1 MFQSIAED
9 IKREFFSG
17 NRVTQLVLLNI
28 AVFILVHA
36 IRLLSLMIFGWDSP
50 EGFRN
55 GIRYFQLSSQITEII
70 FRPWTLVTH
79 MFLHQGVWHILW
91 NMLFLYW
98 FGRIIQDLVGN
109 HRILPLYLLGG
120 LGGILFYWFGMAFFA
135 PPSAAA
141 VTYAMGA
148 SACVSAIMVAAAF
161 IAPNY
166 QLHLILLGPV
176 RLKYIVLV
184 LVFLNIIAIPDAINT
199 GGLYGHMGGYFMGW
213 LFAFQLQRG
222 HDWSEP
228 VNNIVNR
235 FFAFF
240 RNSGSGVSGTRRKQK
255 VVHRSTGPHPQT
267 KMKDQTKNQIH
278 EEKINDI
285 LDKIKESGYENLTE
299 EEKEYLFR
307 ASKQD

>member
-1 MFQSIAED
+1 MFQSIFED
-9 IKREFFSG
+9 IKREFYSG
-17 NRVTQLVLLNI
+17 NRVTQLILLNVAI
-28 AVFILVHA
+28 FVLVHA
-36 IRLLSLMIFGWDSP
+36 VRLFSLMIFGWDSP
-50 EGFRN
+50 DTFRN
-55 GIRYFQLSSQITEII
+55 AIRYFQLSSEITEII
-70 FRPWTLVTH
+70 FRPWTLFTH

-98 FGRIIQDLVGN
+98 FGRILQDLIGN

-135 PPSAAA
+135 PPSAATI
-141 VTYAMGA
+141 TYAMGA

-161 IAPNY
+161 VAPNY

-184 LVFLNIIAIPDAINT
+184 LVLLNIIAIPDAYNT

-213 LFAFQLQRG
+213 LFVYQLQRG
-222 HDWSEP
+222 HDWSDA
-228 VNNIVNR
+228 VNNIVNKLLS
-235 FFAFF
+235 FFK
-240 RNSGSGVSGTRRKQK
+240 SSGTDKLKARRKQK
-255 VVHRSTGPHPQT
+255 VIFRNTGPHPQT
-267 KMKDQTKNQIH
+267 KAKDQTKNLVH
-278 EEKINDI
+278 EEKINAI
-285 LDKIKESGYENLTE
+285 LDKIKASGYENLTE

>member
-1 MFQSIAED
+1 MFQSIIED
-9 IKREFFSG
+9 IKREFHSG
-17 NRVTQLVLLNI
+17 NRVTQLILLNV
-28 AVFILVHA
+28 AVFVLVHA

-50 EGFRN
+50 DTFRN
-55 GIRYFQLSSQITEII
+55 AIRYFQLSSEITEIL
-70 FRPWTLVTH
+70 FRPWTLITH

-98 FGRIIQDLVGN
+98 FGRILQDLIGN

-141 VTYAMGA
+141 ITYAMGA
-148 SACVSAIMVAAAF
+148 SACVSAIMVASAF
-161 IAPNY
+161 VAPNY

-184 LVFLNIIAIPDAINT
+184 LVLLNIIAIPDAYNT

-213 LFAFQLQRG
+213 LFVYQLQRG
-222 HDWSEP
+222 HDWSDS
-228 VNNIVNR
+228 VNNIVNKLLS
-235 FFAFF
+235 FF
-240 RNSGSGVSGTRRKQK
+240 RNTGKAGQKSRSKQK
-255 VVHRSTGPHPQT
+255 VVYRNTGPHPQT
-267 KMKDQTKNQIH
+267 KSKDQAKNKVH
-278 EEKINDI
+278 EEKINAI
-285 LDKIKESGYENLTE
+285 LDKIKASGYENLTE